1 MVDRVGEVNYR
12 VRQPGRRKP
21 TQLYHVNLLQQWK
34 AGTTPPVPAPVVLV
48 ARQGV
53 PEVPMGE
60 DLSPSQKQDLTDVVL
75 QHQDVFSEV
84 TGRTTVAQHDIRTEA
99 GVTVRVPPY
108 RVPEARRVA
117 IREEVKK
124 MLQLRVIEESHS
136 AWSSPIVLVP
146 KPDGSFRFCNDFR
159 RLNEVSEFDAYPM
172 PRVDE
177 LIERL
182 GPARYLTTHDLTKG
196 YWQVPLS
203 KTVLEKTAF
212 ATPGGLYQ
220 YTVLPF
226 GVHGAPATFQRMMDR
241 LLRSHQAYA
250 AAYID
255 DIIIHSASWDVHL
268 RHLRAVLGELRRAG
282 LTANPAKCRLGLE
295 EASYLGYRVGRG
307 NVRPQE
313 AKVKTILDWPRPTSK
328 KQVKS
333 FLGLVG
339 YYQRFIPSF
348 ATLASP
354 LHDLTR
360 KALPDR
366 VTWSEAAEGAFSLLK
381 RALCSEPVLLTPD
394 FTLPLIVYSD
404 ASEVGLGV
412 VLSQVRDTE
421 EHPGTYI
428 SRKLL
433 PNERNYST
441 VEKEALAIKWAVD
454 KLRYYLPG
462 REFTLVTDHAP
473 LKWMATAKDTKA
485 RVTRWF
491 LALQDYRFKV
501 DYRPGREH
509 ANADALSRRD
519 ACLWAV
525 RGAPGLHLRGE
536 ECGNPAPSR
545 RAWKPIGQVIR
556 AVYHPF
562 PPEGAKGRF
571 GKVPRNA
578 NGRHL
583 CTRPIRPR

>member
-1 MVDRVGEVNYR
+1 MDRF
-12 VRQPGRRKP
+12 
-21 TQLYHVNLLQQWK
+21 
-34 AGTTPPVPAPVVLV
+34 
-48 ARQGV
+48 
-53 PEVPMGE
+53 
-60 DLSPSQKQDLTDVVL
+60 D
-75 QHQDVFSEV
+75 
-84 TGRTTVAQHDIRTEA
+84 
-99 GVTVRVPPY
+99 
-108 RVPEARRVA
+108 
-117 IREEVKK
+117 
-124 MLQLRVIEESHS
+124 S
-136 AWSSPIVLVP
+136 AMTW
-146 KPDGSFRFCNDFR
+146 
-159 RLNEVSEFDAYPM
+159 LNEVSEFDAYPM

-182 GPARYLTTHDLTKG
+182 GPARYLTTLDLTKG

-203 KTVLEKTAF
+203 KPTREKTAF

-282 LTANPAKCRLGLE
+282 LTANPTKCRLGLE

-339 YYQRFIPSF
+339 YYQRLIPSF

-394 FTLPLIVYSD
+394 FTLPLIVHSD
-404 ASEVGLGV
+404 ASEVGLGAF
-412 VLSQVRDTE
+412 LSQVRDAE
-421 EHPGTYI
+421 EH
-428 SRKLL
+428 L
-433 PNERNYST
+433 
-441 VEKEALAIKWAVD
+441 
-454 KLRYYLPG
+454 
-462 REFTLVTDHAP
+462 
-473 LKWMATAKDTKA
+473 
-485 RVTRWF
+485 
-491 LALQDYRFKV
+491 
-501 DYRPGREH
+501 
-509 ANADALSRRD
+509 
-519 ACLWAV
+519 
-525 RGAPGLHLRGE
+525 
-536 ECGNPAPSR
+536 
-545 RAWKPIGQVIR
+545 
-556 AVYHPF
+556 
-562 PPEGAKGRF
+562 
-571 GKVPRNA
+571 
-578 NGRHL
+578 
-583 CTRPIRPR
+583 